1 MSDVF
6 SGETFVCH
14 MKDCGQVIFWKENQ
28 HIFVNMY
35 DGVGGDKGNRHA
47 CPSRQ
52 ERYKNRP
59 EGPKEIVECN
69 RCYLQFDIMFNFEC
83 PNCFQKCCQNC
94 GTLWQWRGNQNKCPK
109 CKSYYAKS
117 IQMTKYFSEKEVTN
131 PDIKKYPLVKSYF
144 HKTYV
149 NKPQSEIDIERVT
162 ITEEYKRFQL
172 EELR

>member
-6 SGETFVCH
+6 SGEPFYC
-14 MKDCGQVIFWKENQ
+14 KECRQRIFWDVNL
-28 HIFVNMY
+28 HIFKNFD
-35 DGVGGDKGNRHA
+35 DGPGGDRGLRHQDKN
-47 CPSRQ
+47 RQ

-69 RCYLQFDIMFNFEC
+69 RCYLQYDAMFNFEC
-83 PNCFQKCCQNC
+83 PECFQKCCQNC

-109 CKSYYAKS
+109 CKSYHAKT
-117 IQMTKYFSEKEVTN
+117 IQITKYFSEKEVIN
-131 PDIKKYPLVKSYF
+131 PEKYPLIKSYF

-149 NKPQSEIDIERVT
+149 KRSQSEIDIERVT
-162 ITEEYKRFQL
+162 IMEEYKIFQL